1 MATVKINLPASEEDM
16 RALHCG
22 DVVEITG
29 VMVTGR
35 DNVHKY
41 LVENDD
47 EEARKLL
54 DGTFIYHCGPVVKQ
68 DETGEWHFLA
78 AGPTTSIRE
87 EPYQAEVFRTYGL
100 RAAIGKGG
108 MGPKTLAGCAEVG
121 ACYLH
126 AIGGLA
132 VILAKSVKK
141 VREVRW
147 LEEFGT
153 PEAMWVLDVVDFPA
167 IVTMDSHGVSL
178 HAEVRENSE
187 VQYKAL
193 LGLE

>member
-1 MATVKINLPASEEDM
+1 MANVKINLPASEEDM
-16 RALHCG
+16 RALHVG
-22 DVVEITG
+22 DVVEISG

-35 DNVHKY
+35 DSVHKY

-47 EEARKLL
+47 QETRDLVN
-54 DGTFIYHCGPVVKQ
+54 GSFIYHCGPVVNQ
-68 DETGEWHFLA
+68 DEAGEWHFVA
-78 AGPTTSIRE
+78 AGPTTSARE
-87 EPYQAEVFRTYGL
+87 EPYQGTVFKSYGV

-108 MGPKTLAGCAEVG
+108 MGPKTLAACSEFG

-147 LEEFGT
+147 LEEFGS
-153 PEAMWVLDVVDFPA
+153 PEAMWVLEVEDFPT
-167 IVTMDSHGVSL
+167 IVTMDSHG
-178 HAEVRENSE
+178 NSIHQDIRDASE
-187 VQYKAL
+187 AKYKEL
-193 LGLE
+193 LGL

>member
-16 RALHCG
+16 RALKVG

-54 DGTFIYHCGPVVKQ
+54 DGTFIYHCGPVVRQ
-68 DETGEWHFLA
+68 DETGEWHFVA
-78 AGPTTSIRE
+78 AGPTTSKRE
-87 EPYQAEVFRTYGL
+87 EPYQGEVFKRYGV

-108 MGPKTLAGCAEVG
+108 MGDQTLAACAEVG

-132 VILAKSVKK
+132 VLLARSVKK

-147 LEEFGT
+147 LEEFGS
-153 PEAMWVLDVVDFPA
+153 PEAMWVLDVVDFPT
-167 IVTMDSHGVSL
+167 IVTMDSHG
-178 HAEVRENSE
+178 NSIHE
-187 VQYKAL
+187 DIRAKSEQQYKQL
-193 LGLE
+193 LGL

>member
-16 RALHCG
+16 RALHVG
-22 DVVEITG
+22 DVVEISG

-47 EEARKLL
+47 QETRDLV
-54 DGTFIYHCGPVVKQ
+54 DGSFIYHCGPVVKQ
-68 DETGEWHFLA
+68 DETGEWHFVA
-78 AGPTTSIRE
+78 AGPTTSARE
-87 EPYQAEVFRTYGL
+87 EPYQGEVFKRYGV

-108 MGPKTLAGCAEVG
+108 MGPKTLKACEEFG

-132 VILAKSVKK
+132 VILATSVKK

-147 LEEFGT
+147 LEEFGS
-153 PEAMWVLDVVDFPA
+153 PEAMWVLEVEDFPT
-167 IVTMDSHGVSL
+167 IVTMDSHGKSI
-178 HAEVRENSE
+178 HQDIRDASE
-187 VQYKAL
+187 AKYKEL
-193 LGLE
+193 LGL

>member
-1 MATVKINLPASEEDM
+1 MATVKINLPASEEEI
-16 RALHCG
+16 RALKCG

-41 LVENDD
+41 LIENDD
-47 EEARKLL
+47 EEAKKLL
-54 DGTFIYHCGPVVKQ
+54 DGTFIYHCGPVVKKN
-68 DETGEWHFLA
+68 DDGSWSFLA

-87 EPYQAEVFRTYGL
+87 EPYQAEVFKRYGA

-108 MGPKTLAGCAEVG
+108 MGPKTLAGCKEHG
-121 ACYLH
+121 AVYLH

-132 VILAKSVKK
+132 VLLAKSVKK
-141 VREVRW
+141 VRDVRW

-153 PEAMWVLDVVDFPA
+153 PEAMWVIEVEDFSA
-167 IVTMDSHGVSL
+167 IVTMDSHGTSL
-178 HAEVRENSE
+178 HEKVRSE
-187 VQYKAL
+187 SEAKYKEL
-193 LGLE
+193 LGL

>member
-16 RALHCG
+16 RKLHVG
-22 DVVEITG
+22 DVVEISG

-68 DETGEWHFLA
+68 DETGEWHFVA
-78 AGPTTSIRE
+78 AGPTTSARE
-87 EPYQAEVFRTYGL
+87 EPYQGQVFKDYGV

-108 MGPKTLAGCAEVG
+108 MGPKTLAACEEVG

-147 LEEFGT
+147 LEEFGS
-153 PEAMWVLDVVDFPA
+153 PEAMWVLEVVDFPT
-167 IVTMDSHGVSL
+167 IVTMDSHGKSI
-178 HAEVRENSE
+178 HADIRAASE
-187 VQYKAL
+187 TKYKEM
-193 LGLE
+193 LGL